1 VVFELDQNDKPMTSM
16 AVSSSP
22 VRLCMLTPSWPVIV
36 AILAVLGCC
45 AYFPASQML
54 SDGDTYWHLAAG
66 LWMLERGAFAHTDP
80 FSHTLAGA
88 PWTAHEWLAEIV
100 MALVHRYGSW
110 MGLVAMVGL
119 AYGLA
124 LARLTQFLL
133 RRMEPVH
140 ALLFVAFSAAMSM
153 PHLLARPHLL
163 AWVALVVWV
172 AELIEASEAQR
183 TPPWWLL
190 ALMVVW
196 ANLHGSFTLGLAL
209 AGAFAVEAVWAHP
222 PGERRATGLRWGVFL
237 LAVTGSAM
245 LTPHGWQ
252 ALWFTAQ
259 VMQMKFMLANIGEWQ
274 SPNFQLFQPVQFWL
288 LLVLLVA
295 LRGRMVLPWLRIA
308 LLLGLMHLAL
318 KHQRNV
324 AVLGLLSPMLIAAPW
339 ALGWYSGGHRGK
351 DAEALDRLFRGLAV
365 PLSAA
370 AAWGWSLAI
379 GVAIA
384 GVVHWRT
391 VSPDISNTPEAA
403 VAAALASRP
412 QGPVLNTYEFGGY
425 LIYRGIPV
433 FVDGR
438 ADVYGDD
445 FLKTYVEALR
455 LRKPGDFEALLE
467 RHKIGWTLLS
477 PGAPA
482 VALLDLLPGWRR
494 LYADETAVV
503 HVRAGQ

>member
-1 VVFELDQNDKPMTSM
+1 
-16 AVSSSP
+16 
-22 VRLCMLTPSWPVIV
+22 
-36 AILAVLGCC
+36 
-45 AYFPASQML
+45 
-54 SDGDTYWHLAAG
+54 
-66 LWMLERGAFAHTDP
+66 
-80 FSHTLAGA
+80 
-88 PWTAHEWLAEIV
+88 
-100 MALVHRYGSW
+100 
-110 MGLVAMVGL
+110 
-119 AYGLA
+119 
-124 LARLTQFLL
+124 
-133 RRMEPVH
+133 
-140 ALLFVAFSAAMSM
+140 
-153 PHLLARPHLL
+153 
-163 AWVALVVWV
+163 
-172 AELIEASEAQR
+172 
-183 TPPWWLL
+183 
-190 ALMVVW
+190 
-196 ANLHGSFTLGLAL
+196 
-209 AGAFAVEAVWAHP
+209 
-222 PGERRATGLRWGVFL
+222 
-237 LAVTGSAM
+237 
-245 LTPHGWQ
+245 
-252 ALWFTAQ
+252 
-259 VMQMKFMLANIGEWQ
+259 MQMKFMLANIGEWQ

-503 HVRAGQ
+503 HVRAGK

>member
-1 VVFELDQNDKPMTSM
+1 M

-22 VRLCMLTPSWPVIV
+22 VRLRTLTPSWPVIV
-36 AILAVLGCC
+36 AILAILGCC

-54 SDGDTYWHLAAG
+54 RDGDTYWHLAAG

-124 LARLTQFLL
+124 LARLTRFLL

-209 AGAFAVEAVWAHP
+209 TGVFAVEAVWTLP
-222 PGERRATGLRWGVFL
+222 KGERRAAALRWGLFL
-237 LAVTGSAM
+237 LFAVGAAM

-252 ALWFTAQ
+252 GLWFTAH
-259 VMQMKFMLANIGEWQ
+259 VMQMKFTLANIGEWL
-274 SPNFQLFQPVQFWL
+274 SPNFQVYQPVEAWL

-295 LRGRMVLPWLRIA
+295 LRGRMLLPWLRIA
-308 LLLGLMHLAL
+308 LLLGLLHLAL

-324 AVLGLLSPMLIAAPW
+324 AVLGLLSPMLVATPW
-339 ALGWYSGGHRGK
+339 ARTWYAKAEHGQ
-351 DAEALDRLFRGLAV
+351 DAEALDRFFRRLAL
-365 PLSAA
+365 PLPVAA
-370 AAWGWSLAI
+370 VWGWSLAV
-379 GVAIA
+379 GVGLAAVIQWRS
-384 GVVHWRT
+384 VV
-391 VSPDISNTPEAA
+391 PDTSNTPEAA
-403 VAAALASRP
+403 VAAVLAERP
-412 QGPVLNTYEFGGY
+412 AGPVLNTYEFGGY

-438 ADVYGDD
+438 ADMYGDD
-445 FLKTYVEALR
+445 FMKTYVEALR
-455 LRKPGDFEALLE
+455 LRKPGEFEALLE

-477 PGAPA
+477 PGVPA
-482 VALLDLLPGWRR
+482 VALLEHLPGWRR